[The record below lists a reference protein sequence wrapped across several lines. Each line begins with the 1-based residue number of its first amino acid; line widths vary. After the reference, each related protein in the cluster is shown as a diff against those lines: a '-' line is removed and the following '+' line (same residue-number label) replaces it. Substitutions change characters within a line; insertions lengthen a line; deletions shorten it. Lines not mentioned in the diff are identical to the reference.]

1 MRLIHGC
8 DLYTSNYGM
17 CPGKKEYVSVRI
29 DGKREQKQKRL
40 LLVNLKELHLE
51 FIKSTGDEISFSKFC
66 ELRPKWCVTVNSRG
80 MHSVCVCQQHQN
92 VKLLMAAIPDNC
104 DYKEYLAKLVCSI
117 ENRTCMM
124 QSCDSCPGKTTLK
137 EYLTELFS
145 TNDFDMDDII
155 NYQQWMH
162 TDRTNLVSLQISLQE
177 FIDAICDAI
186 DSLRQHHFVAKSQSS
201 YLHTLKKNLP
211 QDTAIVLVDFA

>member
-1 MRLIHGC
+1 MIERVIAFYQS
-8 DLYTSNYGM
+8 DDYSRM
-17 CPGKKEYVSVRI
+17 CTGKKEYVSVRI

-40 LLVNLKELHLE
+40 LLDNLKELHLE
-51 FIKSTGDEISFSKFC
+51 FIKSTGDEICFSKFC

-80 MHSVCVCQQHQN
+80 MHSVYVCQQHQN

-137 EYLTELFS
+137 E
-145 TNDFDMDDII
+145 
-155 NYQQWMH
+155 NYSFPIQ
-162 TDRTNLVSLQISLQE
+162 
-177 FIDAICDAI
+177 DAIQGFYWDNSQATLHPFAI
-186 DSLRQHHFVAKSQSS
+186 YHMENGKI
-201 YLHTLKKNLP
+201 K
-211 QDTAIVLVDFA
+211 